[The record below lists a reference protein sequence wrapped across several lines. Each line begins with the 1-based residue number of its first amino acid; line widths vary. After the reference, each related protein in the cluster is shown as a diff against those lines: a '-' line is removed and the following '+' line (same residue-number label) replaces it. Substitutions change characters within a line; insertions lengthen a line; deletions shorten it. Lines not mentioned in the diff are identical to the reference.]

1 MSVIKDER
9 FVLKRFVE
17 VAAGEYA
24 ALVDE
29 DMARKLQD
37 YVYQKMG
44 GKVYLWLA
52 QQNRLTSMVRNWIN
66 DNYREVFYHRVEK
79 VLENIAPEKLKEIVY
94 KLTAEDSLI
103 GIRFLAAFNKKEG

>member
-1 MSVIKDER
+1 M
-9 FVLKRFVE
+9 E

-29 DMARKLQD
+29 VMARKLQD

-44 GKVYLWLA
+44 GKVYLWLM
-52 QQNRLTSMVRNWIN
+52 QQNRLTSLVRDWIN
-66 DNYREVFYHRVEK
+66 ANYREVFYHRVEK
-79 VLENIAPEKLKEIVY
+79 VLENISPEKLKEVVR

-103 GIRFLAAFNKKEG
+103 GMRLLAAFNKKEG